1 MGVLDKISSPNDLK
15 SLDLISLKELANE
28 LREEIIYTV
37 SQKGGHLASSLG
49 VVELTLALLKVFDP
63 DKDKIIW
70 DVGHQCYAYKI
81 LTRGVEKFRTLRQL
95 GGISGFP
102 KIKESKYDH
111 FGVGHSSTSISAA
124 LGFVVARDL
133 KNENFKVIAVIG
145 DGSIAAG
152 MAFEAMN
159 NAGHLEKDITVIL
172 NDNEMSISKSV
183 GALSS
188 FLSRKLSKRT
198 FVKLKE
204 EIKHLIQKLPHIG
217 EDLLKY
223 AKKGEES
230 LKILFTPGIL
240 FEALK
245 FNYLGPIDGHNLKQL
260 IQILEHVKYL
270 KGPVLVHVL
279 TKKGKGFK
287 PAEDNPT
294 LFHGVGPFD
303 PKSGEVKK
311 AKKLSY
317 SKILGKTLC
326 DLAEKDK
333 KIIAITA
340 AMPEGTGL
348 SEFKDLYPE
357 RFFDVGIC
365 EQHAVT
371 FAAGLALQGF
381 KPVVCIYS
389 TFLQRAYDQIIHDVC
404 LQDLNVT
411 FCIDRAGLVGEDG
424 PTHHGQFDISY
435 LRLIP
440 NMVVMAPKD
449 EQELQRMLKTA
460 INYPHPTA
468 IRYPRGSGPGKG
480 LLNIEDIQPIEI
492 GKAEVITKGD
502 YGLVLALGNTVNTC
516 KDAIEEERKKGR
528 DWTLLNVRFV
538 KPLPEEDISF
548 WIENKGLKNVVIV
561 EENALMGG
569 FGSAVLEFLCEK
581 GYIKE
586 LKMKRIGIPDKFIE
600 HGNPEELRK
609 LIGLD
614 KENII
619 KILESF

>member
-1 MGVLDKISSPNDLK
+1 MGILDKISSPKDVKN
-15 SLDLISLKELANE
+15 LDLFSLKELAHE
-28 LREEIIYTV
+28 LREEIIHTV
-37 SQKGGHLASSLG
+37 SQRGGHLAPSLG

-102 KIKESKYDH
+102 KISESKYDH

-133 KNENFKVIAVIG
+133 KNEDFKVIAVIG

-152 MAFEAMN
+152 QAFEAMN
-159 NAGHLEKDITVIL
+159 NAGHLEKDIIVIL

-204 EIKHLIQKLPHIG
+204 EVKHLIQRLPYG

-223 AKKGEES
+223 AKRGEES
-230 LKILFTPGIL
+230 LKALLTPGIL

-245 FNYLGPIDGHNLKQL
+245 FHYLGPIDGHNLKQL
-260 IQILEHVKYL
+260 IQILEHVKHI
-270 KGPVLVHVL
+270 KGPVLVHTL

-294 LFHGVGPFD
+294 LFHGIGPFD
-303 PKSGEVKK
+303 PKTGEIKK
-311 AKKLSY
+311 RDKLSY
-317 SKILGKTLC
+317 SKVLGKTLC
-326 DLAEKDK
+326 KLAQKDE

-348 SEFKDLYPE
+348 SEFKDIYPE

-371 FAAGLALQGF
+371 FAASLALQGF

-424 PTHHGQFDISY
+424 PTHHGQFDVSY
-435 LRLIP
+435 LRPIP

-460 INYPHPTA
+460 IDYPHPTA
-468 IRYPRGSGPGKG
+468 IRYPRGSGPGKEIFE
-480 LLNIEDIQPIEI
+480 NIEDILPIEI
-492 GKAEVITKGD
+492 GKAEIITQGD

-516 KDAIEEERKKGR
+516 KEAVEEERKEGR
-528 DWTLLNVRFV
+528 NWTLLNVRFV
-538 KPLPEEDISF
+538 KPLPEEDIFF

-581 GYIKE
+581 GYTKE
-586 LKMKRIGIPDKFIE
+586 LKIKRIGIPDRFIE
-600 HGNPEELRK
+600 HGRPEELRK

-619 KILESF
+619 KALRAL